1 MYMTKLLLLRPTVI
15 LVFTILF
22 FSCKNRQDAIPF
34 PGDLGISQPSTV
46 PLKFTEEIKINW
58 DTAKRGGIQ
67 PVTEK
72 LDINA
77 LPSVPYDATGFK
89 PFAQPPQTVHFDYN
103 SLESKPF
110 SLEKIPSK
118 PLDLKMSLL
127 SPAVPERAG
136 NFEPEKTR
144 PLSITELGIPQ
155 GFNVNSNTA
164 IYTDSKG
171 FIWFGNLNGLTRYDG
186 TNTQNFVPTNNLTHP
201 VIGITEDH
209 QGNIWYIKGN
219 GYLGMIDI
227 KNGLQGKSQ
236 KIGMFIRNPDKLLT
250 DSDGNIWLYN
260 SIDSAVSVVN
270 PLTRTYKN
278 IDRSHGLS
286 DSKAFQVFQAA
297 DKKIWITTYDH
308 GVDIIDPASGSIKHL
323 GKKDGLSSETQ
334 GGIAQDRNGTIWIG
348 SAVGVDA
355 IDVSKG
361 TITNYNQQQ
370 GMIPVGNADI
380 LVDSKGLIWR
390 ATFNGINVLDPVKG
404 TNRTI
409 SGDDGL
415 GSTTVIAMAEDSLH
429 RMWIANIT
437 NINVIDEH
445 AATVHPFGTTQII
458 SMSDDEAG
466 NLWVATLNGLYIVN
480 PQRNSA
486 HLLDKAHGL
495 TDNYVQSFWKRNGKM
510 VVCTDGGYNIIDPL
524 KNTITKAAK
533 KEGLVSDTI
542 YTAFSDSYGNM
553 WVTTSSAGVD
563 LVDSAHHLTLRAD
576 ADRGLSDNTITDIK
590 QGKDGLIWLATQRN
604 GVDVVNIANGTVK
617 YLNDQ
622 PGLSGS
628 FPRMM
633 QEDEY
638 GRMWIG
644 TNQGIYVADVKNGTL
659 TNISTKEG
667 LSNTVVTSILGYKG
681 NMVVTTGNRVNIIN
695 VPPPGDTSQKWNVS
709 LLAKSE
715 RLQRTN
721 INSWSTDYVTSEGKF
736 LWGDNG
742 ITIIN
747 DIKPAVD
754 SVATYVT
761 GLNVMTNPVYF
772 IDKSKLSSV
781 DTLWTS
787 DSTFEKS
794 QNELV
799 DKMFSNEKRLKWDSV
814 NGPYNLP
821 VSFSLPYDDN
831 YLQFHFVRP
840 SLGMA
845 DSIYYTYVLEGIDKN
860 WSTPGSN
867 SFTEN
872 YLNLPPG
879 PYTFKVSSKNVNGRW
894 SKPASFS
901 FTVAPPWYQT
911 WWAYTLYVL
920 LGIGLLRLYIV
931 YRSRKLKKENKI
943 LEEKVKHRT
952 EQLQKSLE
960 DLKATQSQLIQ
971 SEKMASLGELTA
983 GIAHEI
989 QNPLNFVNNFSEVN
1003 MELTDELKEELNKTK
1018 LSPEE
1023 RLPIEEIAN
1032 DIKNNQEK
1040 ISFHGKRADSIVKGM
1055 LQHSRS
1061 TNGQKE
1067 PTNVNALADEY
1078 FRLAYHGLRAKD
1090 KSFNATMETDF
1101 DENVGKIN
1109 VVAQDIGRVIL
1120 NLITNAFYAVKAA
1133 RLKKGS
1139 DYDPT
1144 VWVSTKKEKGVVLII
1159 VKDNGTGIP
1168 ENVKDKIFQPFYTTK
1183 PTGEGTGLGL
1193 SLSYD
1198 IIQTHGGK
1206 IYVQSKEGE
1215 GTEFTIEMPAGT

>member
-1 MYMTKLLLLRPTVI
+1 
-15 LVFTILF
+15 
-22 FSCKNRQDAIPF
+22 
-34 PGDLGISQPSTV
+34 
-46 PLKFTEEIKINW
+46 
-58 DTAKRGGIQ
+58 
-67 PVTEK
+67 
-72 LDINA
+72 
-77 LPSVPYDATGFK
+77 
-89 PFAQPPQTVHFDYN
+89 
-103 SLESKPF
+103 
-110 SLEKIPSK
+110 
-118 PLDLKMSLL
+118 MS
-127 SPAVPERAG
+127 
-136 NFEPEKTR
+136 
-144 PLSITELGIPQ
+144 
-155 GFNVNSNTA
+155 
-164 IYTDSKG
+164 
-171 FIWFGNLNGLTRYDG
+171 
-186 TNTQNFVPTNNLTHP
+186 
-201 VIGITEDH
+201 
-209 QGNIWYIKGN
+209 
-219 GYLGMIDI
+219 
-227 KNGLQGKSQ
+227 
-236 KIGMFIRNPDKLLT
+236 
-250 DSDGNIWLYN
+250 
-260 SIDSAVSVVN
+260 
-270 PLTRTYKN
+270 
-278 IDRSHGLS
+278 
-286 DSKAFQVFQAA
+286 
-297 DKKIWITTYDH
+297 
-308 GVDIIDPASGSIKHL
+308 
-323 GKKDGLSSETQ
+323 
-334 GGIAQDRNGTIWIG
+334 GIAGDRDGRIWIG
-348 SAVGVDA
+348 SSIGVDA
-355 IDVSKG
+355 VDVKQG
-361 TITNYNQQQ
+361 TITQYNQSQ
-370 GMIPVGNADI
+370 GLVQGFNSDI
-380 LVDSKGLIWR
+380 LVDNKGLIWR
-390 ATFNGINVLDPVKG
+390 GTYNGLDILDPVKG
-404 TNRTI
+404 ANRTVT
-409 SGDDGL
+409 SDDGL
-415 GSTTVIAMAEDSLH
+415 GSSTVIAMTEDSLY
-429 RMWIANIT
+429 RMWIANLT
-437 NINVIDEH
+437 NINVIGQH
-445 AATVHPFGTTQII
+445 AATVHPFGTTQVI
-458 SMSDDEAG
+458 SMSEDEAG

-495 TDNYVQSFWKRNGKM
+495 TDNYVQSFWKRNGNM

-533 KEGLVSDTI
+533 REGLVSDTI
-542 YTAFSDSYGNM
+542 YAAFSDSYGNM

-563 LVDSAHHLTLRAD
+563 LIDSAHNLTLRAD
-576 ADRGLSDNTITDIK
+576 ADRGLSDNTITDIR

-604 GVDVVNIANGTVK
+604 GVDVVNIADGTVK

-622 PGLSGS
+622 PGLSGN

-659 TNISTKEG
+659 THIGTKEG
-667 LSNTVVTSILGYKG
+667 LSNLIVTSILGYKT

-695 VPPPGDTSQKWNVS
+695 VPPPGDTTQKWNVS

-721 INSWSTDYVTSEGKF
+721 TNSWSTDWVTSEGKF

-742 ITIIN
+742 ITIVN

-761 GLNVMTNPVYF
+761 GLNVMTKPVYF
-772 IDKSKLSSV
+772 IDKSNLSSV

-794 QNELV
+794 QYELV
-799 DKMFSNEKRLKWDSV
+799 NKTFSNEKALKWDSV
-814 NGPYNLP
+814 KGPYNLP
-821 VSFSLPYDDN
+821 VSFSLPYNNN

-860 WSTPGSN
+860 WSAPTIN
-867 SFTEN
+867 NFTEN

-879 PYTFKVSSKNVNGRW
+879 HYTFKVSSKNVNGRW
-894 SKPASFS
+894 SKPAAFS
-901 FTVAPPWYQT
+901 FTIAPPWYQT
-911 WWAYTLYVL
+911 WWAYTIFVL
-920 LGIGLLRLYIV
+920 IGIALLRIYIV
-931 YRSRKLKKENKI
+931 YRSRKLQRENKI

-1003 MELTDELKEELNKTK
+1003 TELADELKEELNKTN

-1023 RLPIEEIAN
+1023 KLPIIEIAN
-1032 DIKNNQEK
+1032 DIKTNQEK

-1061 TNGQKE
+1061 SNGQKE
-1067 PTNVNALADEY
+1067 PTSVNGLADEY
-1078 FRLAYHGLRAKD
+1078 LRLAYHGLRAKD
-1090 KSFNATMETDF
+1090 KSFNAAMETDF

-1109 VVAQDIGRVIL
+1109 VVPQDVGRVIL

-1133 RLKKGS
+1133 KSQKGT
-1139 DYDPT
+1139 DYNPT
-1144 VWVSTKKEKGVVLII
+1144 VWVSTKKENGKVFIS

-1198 IIQTHGGK
+1198 IIQTHKGEIK
-1206 IYVQSKEGE
+1206 VKSNEGE
-1215 GTEFTIEMPAGT
+1215 GTEFTIQLPAM